1 MADTDTGELFVIA
14 DSDDAP
20 GNDAVV
26 VEQAEPAPAQVKP
39 KKAKKEMS
47 PEAKA
52 ELIERLRAGK
62 KAAAERRKTKA
73 APPAAAAAAPV
84 AAAAAA
90 PAAPTRPRGQ
100 RTETDLAR
108 EVRKMRFEMTAYRE
122 ENRLHRAAKAEAAAR
137 KKAAAEPKAKSPLA
151 AAPAAPKATPAP
163 KAQAFEEY
171 YDCRARKVKRRPVK
185 N

>member
-14 DSDDAP
+14 DSDDVL
-20 GNDAVV
+20 GNEAIV
-26 VEQAEPAPAQVKP
+26 VEHAEPAQVKP
-39 KKAKKEMS
+39 KKAKREMS
-47 PEAKA
+47 QEAKA

-62 KAAAERRKTKA
+62 KVAAERRKNK
-73 APPAAAAAAPV
+73 AAPV

-151 AAPAAPKATPAP
+151 AAPATPKAAPAP